1 MPRCIEARNQ
11 GQKVTEN
18 WPSSDTSYYGVYFL
32 KCLCVFA
39 APSPSDIGICSSL
52 PSLARAAVMKDG
64 QAESSLLAHIR
75 IPGV

>member
-18 WPSSDTSYYGVYFL
+18 WLSSDASYYGMYFL
-32 KCLCVFA
+32 KCLCVLA
-39 APSPSDIGICSSL
+39 APSPSDTGIYSSL